1 MSAVTIY
8 MEGGGIKL
16 GTKKKLRD
24 GMIDFLKRGLNKAE
38 NAKKRKLNI
47 VCCGDRRRTY
57 YAFRN
62 ARKYP
67 NGDEVVILLVDA
79 EDPVTSLTVVEH
91 LRNRAD
97 DGWDL
102 TGAPENYVHLMVQT
116 METWIVA
123 DRTAL
128 KKFYGQGF
136 HEQSLPLHE
145 NLEEVSKKAVAN
157 ALDRATKRTRT
168 KGRYH
173 KIQHASQ
180 LLGLIDPGKV
190 RRRCRHCELLF
201 STLGAVL
208 EAG

>member
-8 MEGGGIKL
+8 MEGGGVKP

-62 ARKYP
+62 ARKYA

-79 EDPVTSLTVVEH
+79 EDPVTALTVVEH
-91 LRNRAD
+91 LRNRPG
-97 DGWDL
+97 DGWGL
-102 TGAPENYVHLMVQT
+102 TGVPENYVHLMVQT

-123 DRTAL
+123 DKDAL
-128 KKFYGQGF
+128 SGFYGQGF
-136 HEQSLPLHE
+136 QENSLPLHE
-145 NLEEVSKKAVAN
+145 NLEEVSKKAVAY
-157 ALDRATKRTRT
+157 ALNRATTKTKT
-168 KGRYH
+168 KGPYH
-173 KIQHASQ
+173 KIRHASQ

-190 RRRCRHCELLF
+190 RKKCPHCELLF
-201 STLGAVL
+201 LTLGAVL

>member
-8 MEGGGIKL
+8 MEGGGDKK
-16 GTKKKLRD
+16 GTKSRLRD
-24 GMIDFLKRGLNKAE
+24 GMAVFLKTGLNKAA

-62 ARKYP
+62 ARKYA

-91 LRNRAD
+91 LRNRSGD
-97 DGWDL
+97 EWDL
-102 TGAPENYVHLMVQT
+102 TGVPEKYVHLMVQT

-123 DRTAL
+123 DKDAL
-128 KKFYGQGF
+128 SDFYGQGF
-136 HEQSLPLHE
+136 HENSLPLHE
-145 NLEEVSKKAVAN
+145 NLEEVSKKAVAY
-157 ALDRATKRTRT
+157 ALNQATTKTKT
-168 KGRYH
+168 KGPYH
-173 KIQHASQ
+173 KIRHASL

-190 RRRCRHCELLF
+190 LRRCLHCELLF
-201 STLGAVL
+201 STLRAVL
-208 EAG
+208 EAR

>member
-8 MEGGGIKL
+8 MEGGGDKK
-16 GTKKKLRD
+16 GTKSRLRD
-24 GMIDFLKRGLNKAE
+24 GMAVFLKRGLNKVA

-57 YAFRN
+57 RAFKN
-62 ARKYP
+62 ARNHA

-91 LRNRAD
+91 LRDRLG

-102 TGAPENYVHLMVQT
+102 IGVPVKHVHLMVTT

-123 DRTAL
+123 DKDAL
-128 KKFYGQGF
+128 SDFYGQGF
-136 HEQSLPLHE
+136 LENALPSRE
-145 NLEEVSKKAVAN
+145 NLEEMDKDAIAN
-157 ALDRATKRTRT
+157 ALVRATKRTRT
-168 KGRYH
+168 KGPYH
-173 KIQHASQ
+173 KIRHASQ
-180 LLGLIDPGKV
+180 LLKLIDPGKV
-190 RRRCRHCELLF
+190 QERCSRCELLF
-201 STLGAVL
+201 SALDEVI

>member
-8 MEGGGIKL
+8 MEGGGDKK
-16 GTKKKLRD
+16 GTRIQLRD
-24 GMIDFLKRGLNKAE
+24 GMVDFLKRGLNKAA

-62 ARKYP
+62 ARKYA

-91 LRNRAD
+91 LKNRSG

-102 TGAPENYVHLMVQT
+102 TGVPENYVHLMVQT

-123 DRTAL
+123 DKDAL
-128 KKFYGQGF
+128 SDFYGQGF
-136 HEQSLPLHE
+136 HENFLPLHE
-145 NLEEVSKKAVAN
+145 NLEEVSKRAVAN
-157 ALDRATKRTRT
+157 ALVRATKKTRT
-168 KGRYH
+168 KGPYH
-173 KIQHASQ
+173 KIRHASQ
-180 LLGLIDPGKV
+180 LLKLIDPGKV
-190 RRRCRHCELLF
+190 QERCSRCELLF
-201 STLGAVL
+201 SALGEVI